1 MAKKKHDIL
10 IVDDDPQI
18 HKLIS
23 KMLPLEAYTERS
35 AYSAT
40 EAMESIFK
48 ERPDLIV
55 LDIMMPKIS
64 GMEVCNKIKGDAT
77 TRDIKILILSAK
89 DTQEDR
95 LDGLTSGADDY
106 ISKPFHM
113 QHLIRKIEH
122 MLQGKVP

>member
-1 MAKKKHDIL
+1 
-10 IVDDDPQI
+10 
-18 HKLIS
+18 
-23 KMLPLEAYTERS
+23 
-35 AYSAT
+35 
-40 EAMESIFK
+40 
-48 ERPDLIV
+48 
-55 LDIMMPKIS
+55 
-64 GMEVCNKIKGDAT
+64 MEVCNKIKGDAT